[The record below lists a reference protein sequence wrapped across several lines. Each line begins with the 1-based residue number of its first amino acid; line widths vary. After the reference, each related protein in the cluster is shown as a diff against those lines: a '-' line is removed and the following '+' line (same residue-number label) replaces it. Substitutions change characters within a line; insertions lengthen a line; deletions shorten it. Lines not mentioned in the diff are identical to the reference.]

1 MFRMI
6 TLMWIMGVMLCAM
19 PVQAGTLSRDGHEST
34 ARGGVGENAKSVAH
48 STHRARVHST
58 RQASSHAWRTASKRY
73 AHSAPSK
80 RHVRSAKANHEA
92 HAAEKRRYAAHRKA
106 HHRVAS
112 TRKRPVQTAYRR
124 SQERTAAI
132 AGGYQTGVASYYWQP
147 QRVAS
152 GGWFNPRAMTAAH
165 KTLPFGTKVRV
176 THLGSGRSV
185 DVTINDRGPYIGGR
199 IIDLSTAAAEQL
211 GMRSAGLAKVKLEVL
226 GR

>member
-6 TLMWIMGVMLCAM
+6 TLMWIMGVMLCAV
-19 PVQAGTLSRDGHEST
+19 PVQAGTLSRDGHDASAAVDHVAGVAQTRHRAHAHRSMRST
-34 ARGGVGENAKSVAH
+34 RHARG
-48 STHRARVHST
+48 
-58 RQASSHAWRTASKRY
+58 TASKHY
-73 AHSAPSK
+73 AHAARSK
-80 RHVRSAKANHEA
+80 RHVRSAQADHEA
-92 HAAEKRRYAAHRKA
+92 HAAKKRRYAAHRGG

-112 TRKRPVQTAYRR
+112 PRKHPVQTAYRR
-124 SQERTAAI
+124 SHPQRTAAA
-132 AGGYQTGVASYYWQP
+132 AGGYQTGIASYYWQP

-165 KTLPFGTKVRV
+165 KSLPFGTKVRV